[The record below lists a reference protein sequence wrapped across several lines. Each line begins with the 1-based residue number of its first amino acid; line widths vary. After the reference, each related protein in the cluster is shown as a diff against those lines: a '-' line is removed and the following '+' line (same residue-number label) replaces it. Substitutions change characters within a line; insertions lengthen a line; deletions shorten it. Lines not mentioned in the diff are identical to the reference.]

1 MAPRISLCIRWY
13 FSLSHGM
20 FLPLPIHPSTFLYVQ
35 MGKKK
40 RETKENLQTNT
51 TTAFWAVITKKITF
65 LRHELHR
72 CWQFLLSL
80 WLQGK
85 RSLSNGTLDGKENVF
100 LKLLLGAPE
109 PLQGLRRMIHGQG
122 QEGVDSGT
130 LQQTVFFYQQ
140 TEELSVPYR

>member
-35 MGKKK
+35 MGKKERDK
-40 RETKENLQTNT
+40 RKPPNKHHNSFLSCYHK
-51 TTAFWAVITKKITF
+51 KKITF

-109 PLQGLRRMIHGQG
+109 PLQGLQRMIHGQG